1 MNDQVAEVKLKTDI
15 VSIIGE
21 RIDLKKAG
29 RNYKAS
35 CPFHGEKTASFMVSP
50 ELQIFKCFGCFPPGQ
65 FVKTPFGYHKIED
78 VVSGD
83 WVFSGKGNLQ
93 KVQSPLIR
101 KYSGDLIRIRTANL
115 TEEVSLTGDHNVFV
129 VGGAQLYQNNY
140 KYLSKRLN
148 SYFKYSEE
156 KKFEKIHRYF
166 PIKKIEARKLKKGMT
181 LLYPIDTILTPLNE
195 IDLSNYITKKTPLR
209 GKKISSF
216 NRNISLTNDFL
227 KLLGYYIAE
236 GSSNRAYIRFS
247 LGNHEK
253 GFAADI
259 KCLVEKILG
268 VKTAVHV
275 REDKNGIEITA
286 CNSFLAN
293 IFENLCGKLAEN
305 KHIPFVLQQIKP
317 QKQMV
322 ILEAIFRGD
331 GHGRVAKKAKT
342 YRKEIATVSRVLAEQ
357 LTDILLRAGYFPSR
371 FLQKQKIDKKGVNH
385 SDAFTVGW
393 STDPRVSKHKHIYK
407 DVDGSRYW
415 LIPVTSKKRSFY
427 KGKVYNL
434 RIENDH
440 SYVANTFAVSNCG
453 EAGDAFTFLEKFEGM
468 DFPEA
473 LKYLADK
480 VGVKL
485 VNTRTGVNSD
495 KEKILEIN
503 TLTSRFYNYL
513 LLNSPVG
520 ARALEYL
527 IKDRG
532 LTRQT
537 IEEFQLGYSPED
549 QTAINKFLIVKK
561 KFIPKEIELAGLGI
575 PRGGSIYD
583 RFRGR
588 VIFPLFDHRGNP
600 IGFSGRLLP
609 WHNQDMAKY
618 INSPETPIYH
628 KSNVLYG
635 LNLTR
640 GQIKKKKVAI
650 VVEGELDAISSY
662 QAGIKNVVAIKGSA
676 LTEEQVRLL
685 SRFAPKFILAL
696 DSDMAGDAAARRG
709 ITIAGNLG
717 VEVKVAKITGSKDPD
732 EAARHDLDGYK
743 KDLIDAQGVWDYLID
758 SVFSRFDVASGA
770 GKAKISKE
778 LSPILG
784 EIEDKIVQ
792 AHYLNLVAKKLGVP
806 LEAVSQ
812 QVDKLETPIKTET
825 PPSQEATTR
834 QGRQEMLEE
843 RLIALAF
850 LSNPKILITP
860 EMETFFASA
869 FSKKLIAQYSGFVK
883 NNQDFDLSTFGK
895 SLPAELFDGFSKLML
910 ASSQDSEKP
919 TELEKELDL
928 VKKELKILEVK
939 ANLKLLALEMRNLEG
954 TGEKEK
960 LLKAQNKF
968 NKLASSLSGY
978 EESEVGGIILSE
990 PD

>member
-1 MNDQVAEVKLKTDI
+1 MSDNQVEEVKLKTDI
-15 VSIIGE
+15 ISIIGE

-50 ELQIFKCFGCFPPGQ
+50 ELQIFKCFGCSEG
-65 FVKTPFGYHKIED
+65 GD
-78 VVSGD
+78 V
-83 WVFSGKGNLQ
+83 
-93 KVQSPLIR
+93 
-101 KYSGDLIRIRTANL
+101 YS
-115 TEEVSLTGDHNVFV
+115 
-129 VGGAQLYQNNY
+129 
-140 KYLSKRLN
+140 
-148 SYFKYSEE
+148 
-156 KKFEKIHRYF
+156 
-166 PIKKIEARKLKKGMT
+166 
-181 LLYPIDTILTPLNE
+181 
-195 IDLSNYITKKTPLR
+195 
-209 GKKISSF
+209 
-216 NRNISLTNDFL
+216 
-227 KLLGYYIAE
+227 
-236 GSSNRAYIRFS
+236 
-247 LGNHEK
+247 
-253 GFAADI
+253 
-259 KCLVEKILG
+259 
-268 VKTAVHV
+268 
-275 REDKNGIEITA
+275 
-286 CNSFLAN
+286 
-293 IFENLCGKLAEN
+293 
-305 KHIPFVLQQIKP
+305 
-317 QKQMV
+317 
-322 ILEAIFRGD
+322 
-331 GHGRVAKKAKT
+331 
-342 YRKEIATVSRVLAEQ
+342 
-357 LTDILLRAGYFPSR
+357 
-371 FLQKQKIDKKGVNH
+371 
-385 SDAFTVGW
+385 
-393 STDPRVSKHKHIYK
+393 
-407 DVDGSRYW
+407 
-415 LIPVTSKKRSFY
+415 
-427 KGKVYNL
+427 
-434 RIENDH
+434 
-440 SYVANTFAVSNCG
+440 
-453 EAGDAFTFLEKFEGM
+453 FLEKFEGM

-513 LLNSPVG
+513 LLNSPIG

-561 KFIPKEIELAGLGI
+561 KFLSREIELAGLGI

-588 VIFPLFDHRGNP
+588 VIFPLFDHRGNS

-640 GQIKKKKVAI
+640 SQIKKKKVAI

-732 EAARHDLDGYK
+732 EAARHNLDGYK

-778 LSPILG
+778 LTPILG

-812 QVDKLETPIKTET
+812 QVDKLETPTKTET

-843 RLIALAF
+843 RLLALAF
-850 LSNPKILITP
+850 LSNPKVLLTP
-860 EMETFFASA
+860 EMENFLTSS

-910 ASSQDSEKP
+910 AGGQDSEKP

-939 ANLKLLALEMRNLEG
+939 ANLKLLALEMRNLEE

>member
-15 VSIIGE
+15 VNVIGE

-50 ELQIFKCFGCFPPGQ
+50 ELQIFKCFGC
-65 FVKTPFGYHKIED
+65 
-78 VVSGD
+78 S
-83 WVFSGKGNLQ
+83 
-93 KVQSPLIR
+93 
-101 KYSGDLIRIRTANL
+101 
-115 TEEVSLTGDHNVFV
+115 
-129 VGGAQLYQNNY
+129 
-140 KYLSKRLN
+140 
-148 SYFKYSEE
+148 
-156 KKFEKIHRYF
+156 
-166 PIKKIEARKLKKGMT
+166 
-181 LLYPIDTILTPLNE
+181 
-195 IDLSNYITKKTPLR
+195 
-209 GKKISSF
+209 
-216 NRNISLTNDFL
+216 
-227 KLLGYYIAE
+227 
-236 GSSNRAYIRFS
+236 
-247 LGNHEK
+247 
-253 GFAADI
+253 
-259 KCLVEKILG
+259 
-268 VKTAVHV
+268 
-275 REDKNGIEITA
+275 
-286 CNSFLAN
+286 
-293 IFENLCGKLAEN
+293 
-305 KHIPFVLQQIKP
+305 
-317 QKQMV
+317 
-322 ILEAIFRGD
+322 
-331 GHGRVAKKAKT
+331 
-342 YRKEIATVSRVLAEQ
+342 
-357 LTDILLRAGYFPSR
+357 
-371 FLQKQKIDKKGVNH
+371 
-385 SDAFTVGW
+385 
-393 STDPRVSKHKHIYK
+393 
-407 DVDGSRYW
+407 
-415 LIPVTSKKRSFY
+415 
-427 KGKVYNL
+427 
-434 RIENDH
+434 
-440 SYVANTFAVSNCG
+440 

-485 VNTRTGVNSD
+485 VNTRTGENSD

-503 TLTSRFYNYL
+503 TQTLRFYNYL
-513 LLNSPVG
+513 LLNSPTG
-520 ARALEYL
+520 SRALEYL

-549 QTAINKFLIVKK
+549 QTTINKFLIVKK
-561 KFIPKEIELAGLGI
+561 KFLPREIELAGLGI

-609 WHNQDMAKY
+609 WHNQEMAKY
-618 INSPETPIYH
+618 INSPETPVYH

-640 GQIKKKKVAI
+640 GFIKKKKVAI

-662 QAGIKNVVAIKGSA
+662 QAGIKNIVAIKGSA

-732 EAARHDLDGYK
+732 EAARHNLDGYK
-743 KDLIDAQGVWDYLID
+743 KDLIASEGVWDYLID
-758 SVFSRFDVASGA
+758 SVFSRFDAASGA

-778 LSPILG
+778 LTPILR

-806 LEAVSQ
+806 LEAVSE
-812 QVDKLETPIKTET
+812 QVDKLENPTKTET
-825 PPSQEATTR
+825 PTSQETAAR
-834 QGRQEMLEE
+834 LGRREMLEE
-843 RLIALAF
+843 RLLALAF
-850 LSNPKILITP
+850 LSNPKILLTP
-860 EMETFFASA
+860 EMITFFASP
-869 FSKKLIAQYSGFVK
+869 FSKKLITQYSEYVK
-883 NNQDFDLSTFGK
+883 NNLCFDLSTFGK

-910 ASSQDSEKP
+910 AENQDSEKP

-939 ANLKLLALEMRNLEG
+939 ANLKLLAQEMRNLEES
-954 TGEKEK
+954 GEKEK

-990 PD
+990 E